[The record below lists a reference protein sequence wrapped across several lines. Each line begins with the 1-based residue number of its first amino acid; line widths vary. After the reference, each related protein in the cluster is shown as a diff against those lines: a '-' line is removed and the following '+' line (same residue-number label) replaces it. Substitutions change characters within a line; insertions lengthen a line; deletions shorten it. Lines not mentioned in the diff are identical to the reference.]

1 MAVIHM
7 TLTGVSPILMNPMT
21 EAILDQLWA
30 PSGSRKAKVEITP
43 QQAAEAKIIRNLK
56 GLIGIPAE
64 YLLAALVT
72 AGKFV
77 KYDTRKNMST
87 NDSSL
92 VPAFIF
98 LEGMFF
104 PFENQKTKW
113 VVDKRRGVL
122 NNAGKSVA
130 VCIVRP
136 RFDEWAFDVTA
147 SFADIDASK
156 VRQLFEYAGKV
167 AGLCDFRPS
176 CRGPFGRF
184 TISRWEV
191 VEQPV
196 RTAA

>member
-1 MAVIHM
+1 MPTIHI

-21 EAILDQLWA
+21 EEILDQLWA
-30 PSGSRKAKVEITP
+30 PSGGRKAKVEITP
-43 QQAAEAKIIRNLK
+43 KQAAEAKIIRHTDGK
-56 GLIGIPAE
+56 IGIPAE

-77 KYDTRKNMST
+77 KYDPRKNMST
-87 NDSSL
+87 SDSSL

-98 LEGMFF
+98 LEDMFY
-104 PFENQKTKW
+104 PFKKQKTPW
-113 VVDKRRGVL
+113 AVDKRRGVL

-136 RFDEWAFDVTA
+136 RFDEWEFDVTA

-184 TISRWEV
+184 TITKWQV
-191 VEQPV
+191 VEKALAK
-196 RTAA
+196 AA